1 LVNIQ
6 NRGYVYSGGI
16 ILKLLLLLFLTNI
29 CFAQE
34 QIVDFE
40 EKSLPVLNEE
50 LRQIGNDIENGDLW
64 EESDS
69 VLQLK
74 TAANIDFQQEES
86 KQFVIENRT
95 DDPSSPVTGQIW
107 FRTDL

>member
-1 LVNIQ
+1 MFKLFI
-6 NRGYVYSGGI
+6 
-16 ILKLLLLLFLTNI
+16 LLLMANI
-29 CFAQE
+29 CFADE

-50 LRQIGNDIENGDLW
+50 LRQIDVDIENGDLW
-64 EESDS
+64 EESSS
-69 VLQLK
+69 VVQLK
-74 TAANIDFQQEES
+74 TATDIDFQQEES